1 MKSFFTILTIAF
13 GSIYFFSCNTSN
25 NKEVVSKKMGAIE
38 YDTLVGE
45 SFKPENIIAVNEI
58 EQKLQGKENV
68 ELVISGKIE
77 SCCQKKGCWMR
88 MERDNREPM
97 MVTFKDYG
105 FFVPLESAGKTAI
118 MKGIAYYD
126 TISVEMLKHYA
137 EDAGKTQAEIDAIN
151 APELAVSFEATGVM
165 LK

>member
-1 MKSFFTILTIAF
+1 MKSFFSFLIILCCAVI
-13 GSIYFFSCNTSN
+13 FFSCNSEN
-25 NKEVVSKKMGAIE
+25 NQQAAAIDKTAIE

-45 SFKPENIIAVNEI
+45 SFKPENIITVNDI
-58 EQKLQGKENV
+58 EQKLQGNNNV

-88 MERDNREPM
+88 MERENGEPM

-137 EDAGKTQAEIDAIN
+137 EDAGKSQAEIDAIN
-151 APELAVSFEATGVM
+151 EPELAISFEASGVM

>member
-1 MKSFFTILTIAF
+1 MKSFFSFLIILCCAVI
-13 GSIYFFSCNTSN
+13 FFSCNSEN
-25 NKEVVSKKMGAIE
+25 NQQSAAIDKTAIE

-45 SFKPENIIAVNEI
+45 SFKPENIITVNDI
-58 EQKLQGKENV
+58 EQKLQGNNNV

-88 MERDNREPM
+88 MERENGEPM

-137 EDAGKTQAEIDAIN
+137 EDAGKSQAEIDAIIE
-151 APELAVSFEATGVM
+151 PELAISFEASGVM